1 MNNIYSIPCV
11 FNLIT
16 GYYCPGCGI
25 TRMFIS
31 IYKLDFYQAT
41 VNNILLGFSNNPQI
55 LTIYRIC
62 QGLNISIDEFF
73 KDDLFLD
80 IEDE

>member
-1 MNNIYSIPCV
+1 MKLNEAISKRILNLCNENNITV
-11 FNLIT
+11 N
-16 GYYCPGCGI
+16 
-25 TRMFIS
+25 
-31 IYKLDFYQAT
+31 KLAMLSGLYQST

-62 QGLNISIDEFF
+62 QGFNISIDEFF
-73 KDDLFLD
+73 KDELFLD

>member
-1 MNNIYSIPCV
+1 MQLNEAISKRIINLCNENNITV
-11 FNLIT
+11 N
-16 GYYCPGCGI
+16 
-25 TRMFIS
+25 
-31 IYKLDFYQAT
+31 KLAMLSGLYQST

-62 QGLNISIDEFF
+62 QGFNMSIDEFF